1 MNTIRAFIAIELA
14 QSILTQLSAVQSQF
28 KAALPAGC
36 VRWVRPGGI
45 HLTLKF
51 LGDVPTAQLDAI
63 KSAIAE
69 AAGASPAF
77 SLEAGGLGC
86 FPNLRR
92 PSVVWVGIQEP
103 EGALVRLQRAVESAI
118 APLGYP
124 SEKRPFSPHLTLGR
138 VSRQARLDELRR
150 LGEYVASADIGVLGQ
165 MSVNEIAL
173 IQSSLKP
180 SGAEY
185 TTLMRAPLG
194 QGETGT

>member
-1 MNTIRAFIAIELA
+1 MNTIRAFIAIELT
-14 QSILTQLSAVQSQF
+14 QTILAQLSAVQSQL

-36 VRWVRPGGI
+36 VRWVRPEGT

-51 LGDVPTAQLDAI
+51 LGDVPGAQSEAI
-63 KSAIAE
+63 KSALAL
-69 AAGASPAF
+69 AASTVPAF
-77 SLEAGGLGC
+77 SLEAGELGC

-103 EGALVRLQRAVESAI
+103 SGALVRLQRAVESAI

-138 VSRQARLDELRR
+138 VSRQARPGDLRR
-150 LGEYVASADIGVLGQ
+150 LGEYVESASIGRLGQ
-165 MSVNEIAL
+165 MTASEVAL
-173 IQSSLKP
+173 IQSQLKP

-194 QGETGT
+194 QVASP

>member
-14 QSILTQLSAVQSQF
+14 QSILTQLSAVQSQC

-51 LGDVPTAQLDAI
+51 LGDVPTAQLDTI
-63 KSAIAE
+63 KAALAE
-69 AAGASPAF
+69 AAGTSPTF
-77 SLEAGGLGC
+77 SLEVGHLGC

-103 EGALVRLQRAVESAI
+103 GGALVRLQCAIESAV
-118 APLGYP
+118 ARLGYP

-138 VSRQARLDELRR
+138 VSRQARPGELRR
-150 LGEYVASADIGVLGQ
+150 LGEFVESAVIGRLGQ
-165 MSVNEIAL
+165 MDVDEVVL
-173 IQSSLKP
+173 IQSVLKP

-185 TTLMRAPLG
+185 TTLARASLG
-194 QGETGT
+194 QLKAGM